1 MTISQEKPEA
11 TLQEKWGNGPGFAGI
26 VTFAHF
32 DHHPAL
38 LEPEK
43 RFDIGIIGVPFDTAT
58 SYRPGARFGPS
69 AIRQGSQ
76 RQSEKRGYNL
86 RAGYNPYKEWATMM
100 DCGDIPVTPVSNEV
114 ALEQMT
120 AAFEELLLRRQSEAD
135 PNHPPRYIAL
145 GGDHSI
151 ILPHLR
157 ALHKVY
163 GRVAVIHFDAHLD
176 TWNSSKRTG
185 YWDSE
190 KTRFTHGSMLWMA
203 SHEGLISE
211 DYNVHV
217 GLRARI
223 AGKSEEDYTEDTS
236 QGWQRFST
244 DDVWFQGTSSMD
256 KIIAQIK
263 KRIPE
268 KYPVYISLDVDCMDP
283 GFAPGTGTIEPGGM
297 TPREV
302 LYLLR
307 GLDFNL
313 VGGDVVEVS
322 PAYDNAEITA
332 TAASQ
337 VVYELITTMVQKG
350 KPLPTLQ
357 QQSLN

>member
-1 MTISQEKPEA
+1 MTESTRDPQA
-11 TLQEKWGNGPGFAGI
+11 TLKDKWGAGPGFAGI

-32 DHHPAL
+32 ETCRAL

-43 RFDIGIIGVPFDTAT
+43 KFDIGIIGVPFDTAT

-69 AIRQGSQ
+69 AIRQASQ

-86 RAGYNPYKEWATMM
+86 RAGYNPYKEWATLM

-120 AAFEELLLRRQSEAD
+120 EAFDELVLRRQSAAM
-135 PNHPPRYIAL
+135 PTHPPRYIAL

-157 ALHKVY
+157 ALRKIH
-163 GRVAVIHFDAHLD
+163 GRIAVIHFDAHLD
-176 TWNSSKRTG
+176 TYNASNKNG

-203 SHEGLISE
+203 CEEGLISE

-223 AGKSEEDYTEDTS
+223 GGKDMDDYQDDTS
-236 QGWQRFST
+236 QGWMRFST
-244 DDVWFQGTSSMD
+244 DDVWINGHPAMD
-256 KIIAQIK
+256 NVLKKIK
-263 KRIPE
+263 ERIPE
-268 KYPVYISLDVDCMDP
+268 GYPVYISLDIDCIDP
-283 GFAPGTGTIEPGGM
+283 GFAPGTGTMEPGGLS
-297 TPREV
+297 PREV
-302 LYLLR
+302 IYLLR
-307 GLDFNL
+307 GMDFNL
-313 VGGDVVEVS
+313 IGGDVVEVS
-322 PAYDNAEITA
+322 PPYDTSEITA

-337 VVYELITTMVQKG
+337 VVYELITTMVEKG
-350 KPLPTLQ
+350 KPEMPLLRK
-357 QQSLN
+357 N